1 MQLLILWISMWQM
14 ITLNIHLFY
23 SLKVRLRRVLKRLI
37 LIFFEYV
44 LSDNVKK
51 YLVKGFSICRPLR
64 QHNYADYV
72 AHFELFYRDIHDLE
86 ILFNE
91 NLDFVKTRTKEPTL
105 FSFRQYNK
113 NPQENFLIEE
123 HTALTISCK
132 NKDITIQKSEKGNSV
147 VIVKKNS

>member
-1 MQLLILWISMWQM
+1 M
-14 ITLNIHLFY
+14 
-23 SLKVRLRRVLKRLI
+23 
-37 LIFFEYV
+37 
-44 LSDNVKK
+44 
-51 YLVKGFSICRPLR
+51 KGFNICLPLR

-72 AHFELFYRDIHDLE
+72 PHFELFYRDIHDLE

-113 NPQENFLIEE
+113 NLQENFLIEE
-123 HTALTISCK
+123 HTVLTISCK

-147 VIVKKNS
+147 VIVKKNT